1 MKEVDLL
8 CLLSVL
14 LNFGGRSLVYM
25 ILDAEG
31 LNHGFVSATEMV

>member
-8 CLLSVL
+8 CLVSVL
-14 LNFGGRSLVYM
+14 LNFGGRSLFYV

-31 LNHGFVSATEMV
+31 LKRCFVSAAEMV